1 MATTAPKH
9 GLYLQ
14 NCHVYLGDL
23 ATPTNMLEYAVA
35 AEEAGWDGVFMAD
48 GLYPEFPSIDPW
60 TTLSGIATRTSDIVL
75 GTWVT
80 PVCRRL
86 PWQLAHDL
94 ATLDH
99 LSDGRVLL
107 GAGLGAEG
115 NYTTFGEEWD
125 PKRLARRYDEALEII
140 DRLWTGD
147 SVSYDGEFYTV
158 EGAKL
163 PYTPVQEP
171 RIPILLGCWWPN
183 KKPFQ
188 RAANWDGIMPAAP
201 SFWGGE
207 GEQGE
212 PITGTVEEEVTAL
225 VEYYRGLTDGPEE
238 ILLPLDIPEA
248 PDDFAELCREL
259 GATWLLTQDLLGDDS
274 HEENVARIREG
285 PPV

>member
-1 MATTAPKH
+1 MTTDTPAN

-14 NCHVYLGDL
+14 NCHIYLGDL
-23 ATPTNMLEYAVA
+23 ATPKNVLEYAVA
-35 AEEAGWDGVFMAD
+35 ADEAGWNGVFMAD
-48 GLYPEFPSIDPW
+48 GLYPGFPSIDPW
-60 TTLSGIATRTSDIVL
+60 TTLAGIATRTSDVVL

-107 GAGLGAEG
+107 GAGLGAAG

-125 PKRLARRYDEALEII
+125 PARLARRYDEALDIVAA
-140 DRLWTGD
+140 LWTGETVD
-147 SVSYDGEFYTV
+147 FDGEFYTLS
-158 EGAKL
+158 EATL

-183 KKPFQ
+183 KKPFE
-188 RAANWDGIMPAAP
+188 RAARWDGIMPAAP
-201 SFWGGE
+201 SFWGSE

-212 PITGTVEEEVTAL
+212 PITGTVEEELHAL
-225 VEYYRGLTDGPEE
+225 VDYYRGLTDGPKEL
-238 ILLPLDIPEA
+238 LLPVDVPEA
-248 PDDFAELCREL
+248 PDDFLDTCL
-259 GATWLLTQDLLGDDS
+259 DVGATWLLTTTLLDDES
-274 HEENVARIREG
+274 HEANLARIREG
-285 PPV
+285 PPA

>member
-1 MATTAPKH
+1 MSHPPPKH

-14 NCHVYLGDL
+14 NCNVYLGDL

-35 AEEAGWDGVFMAD
+35 ADEAGWDGVFMAD
-48 GLYPEFPSIDPW
+48 GLYPEFPSVDPW
-60 TTLSGIATRTSDIVL
+60 TTLAGIATRTSDVVL
-75 GTWVT
+75 GTWIT

-94 ATLDH
+94 ATLDR

-107 GAGLGAEG
+107 GAGLGSEG

-125 PKRLARRYDEALEII
+125 PKRLARRYEEVLEILTE
-140 DRLWTGD
+140 LWTGEHVD
-147 SVSYDGEFYTV
+147 HDGEFYTLD
-158 EGAKL
+158 GAVL

-183 KKPFQ
+183 RNPFR
-188 RAANWDGIMPAAP
+188 RAADWDGIMPAAP
-201 SFWGGE
+201 SFWGSE

-212 PITGTVEEEVTAL
+212 PVTGTVEEELTEMLAF
-225 VEYYRGLTDGPEE
+225 YREHTDEPKEL
-238 ILLPLDIPEA
+238 LLPVDIPEA
-248 PDDFAELCREL
+248 PADFAALCREV
-259 GATWLLTQDLLGDDS
+259 GATWLLTSSLLDDES
-274 HEENVARIREG
+274 HADNLARIREG

>member
-1 MATTAPKH
+1 MTPTAPKH
-9 GLYLQ
+9 GLYLE

-23 ATPTNMLEYAVA
+23 ATPTNMVEYAVA

-48 GLYPEFPSIDPW
+48 GLYQEFPSIDPW

-99 LSDGRVLL
+99 LSDGRTLL

-115 NYTTFGEEWD
+115 NYTTFGEAWN
-125 PKRLARRYDEALEII
+125 PKRLGQRYDEALEII
-140 DRLWTGD
+140 DRLWTGE
-147 SVSYDGEFYTV
+147 SVSYDGEFYTLD
-158 EGAKL
+158 GAEL

-171 RIPILLGCWWPN
+171 RIPVLLGCWWPN
-183 KKPFQ
+183 EKPFR
-188 RAANWDGIMPAAP
+188 RAADWDGIMPAAP

-212 PITGTVEEEVTAL
+212 PITGTVEEELRAL
-225 VEYYRGLTDGPEE
+225 VGYYREHADGPKEL
-238 ILLPLDIPEA
+238 LLPLDIPEA
-248 PDDFAELCREL
+248 PEDYPELCREV
-259 GATWLLTQDLLGDDS
+259 GATWLLTQSLLGDDS
-274 HEENVARIREG
+274 HEENLARIREG